1 MVVLSVRGGSD
12 LKLVLGQ
19 VNCGFGVGKVD
30 GDIDQVGSLGPENYM
45 QLNNVK
51 MIALVIMAIPSR
63 PVLQ

>member
-19 VNCGFGVGKVD
+19 VNCGCGVGKVD

-45 QLNNVK
+45 QLNKCENDS
-51 MIALVIMAIPSR
+51 ISYMAIPSR
-63 PVLQ
+63 LVLQ